1 MKKTNQQF
9 NIVLSGVGGQ
19 GLITLGNII
28 SEAGFLEGKEV
39 KMSELHG
46 LSQRGGSIVAQ
57 VRIGKNIFSP
67 LIPQGEADLVLA
79 MERSEAL
86 KVCNYA
92 SKKRTVFLINDFEIY
107 SPSFGNQKLPSL
119 DKIISDIKP
128 FSKKNYIIKA
138 SNIIQEKLGKG
149 VLAGIFMISGAAYKK
164 LIPIKPS
171 SILKAIELNVPCD
184 FDLNKKAFLLAEK
197 NFDLW
202 KI

>member
-1 MKKTNQQF
+1 MKKNNQQF

-28 SEAGFLEGKEV
+28 SEAGSLEGKEI

-46 LSQRGGSIVAQ
+46 LSQRGGSVAVQ
-57 VRIGKNIFSP
+57 VRIGKNILSP
-67 LIPQGEADLVLA
+67 LITQGDADLVLA
-79 MERSEAL
+79 MERNEAL
-86 KVCNYA
+86 KSCHYA
-92 SKKRTVFLINDFEIY
+92 SKNKTIFLINDFEIY

-119 DKIISDIKP
+119 DKIISEIKP

-138 SNIIQEKLGKG
+138 TEIISKELGVG
-149 VLAGIFMISGAAYKK
+149 VLTGIFMISGAAHNR

-184 FDLNKKAFLLAEK
+184 FSLNKKAFLLAK
-197 NFDLW
+197 DNF
-202 KI
+202 K